1 MINRF
6 VILLLGLTCLAV
18 TESVAKVTLP
28 QIYTDSM
35 VVQQW
40 STAGFH
46 GKATPGA
53 TVTAVAGWGKES
65 TAIADG
71 EGNWELT
78 IVTPKASLKTYTVS
92 LTDGADNSVVTLSGV
107 MAGEVWLCSGQ
118 SNMEMPLAGW
128 GKVMN
133 YEQEIA
139 TAAYPYIRLLH
150 IKRHTS
156 MLPCRDTPVEGGGW
170 QVCSPVTVPEFSAVA
185 YFFARELW
193 RELKVPVGVIDCTW
207 GGSPIEA
214 WLSYRTL
221 SEAFGFK
228 GIIDSRQDSIMD
240 DPAIRARYASLLEG
254 HNRGEKPVERVDSAS
269 YGHRDGFPGTIDGH
283 TFYPAELHNAMLF
296 PLSHLSI
303 KGVLWYQGENNGDR
317 AGQYDCL
324 FPRLINDWRELFG
337 NPSMPFYYVQLA
349 NWRARKDVQPHSD
362 WGYLRE
368 SQARALHMP
377 YTGMAVTIDIGEA
390 DDIHPKNKQEVARRL
405 SLIALARDY
414 GRKVGYRAP
423 AYRDYSIEGDTCY
436 ITFDAP
442 SSAFMKSDVSL
453 DGFIIAGTDG
463 QFYKAEARW
472 AGDRLA
478 VSSPHVRVPVAVR
491 YAWADNPAVSL
502 YGRNMLPVAPF
513 RTDTW

>member
-1 MINRF
+1 
-6 VILLLGLTCLAV
+6 
-18 TESVAKVTLP
+18 
-28 QIYTDSM
+28 
-35 VVQQW
+35 
-40 STAGFH
+40 
-46 GKATPGA
+46 
-53 TVTAVAGWGKES
+53 
-65 TAIADG
+65 
-71 EGNWELT
+71 
-78 IVTPKASLKTYTVS
+78 
-92 LTDGADNSVVTLSGV
+92 
-107 MAGEVWLCSGQ
+107 
-118 SNMEMPLAGW
+118 
-128 GKVMN
+128 
-133 YEQEIA
+133 
-139 TAAYPYIRLLH
+139 
-150 IKRHTS
+150 
-156 MLPCRDTPVEGGGW
+156 
-170 QVCSPVTVPEFSAVA
+170 
-185 YFFARELW
+185 
-193 RELKVPVGVIDCTW
+193 
-207 GGSPIEA
+207 
-214 WLSYRTL
+214 
-221 SEAFGFK
+221 
-228 GIIDSRQDSIMD
+228 
-240 DPAIRARYASLLEG
+240 
-254 HNRGEKPVERVDSAS
+254 
-269 YGHRDGFPGTIDGH
+269 
-283 TFYPAELHNAMLF
+283 
-296 PLSHLSI
+296 
-303 KGVLWYQGENNGDR
+303 
-317 AGQYDCL
+317 
-324 FPRLINDWRELFG
+324 
-337 NPSMPFYYVQLA
+337 
-349 NWRARKDVQPHSD
+349 RARKDVQPHSD